1 MNGLLG
7 DFVFFCIKS
16 NMASDD
22 VIAKLKFN
30 GFFDFLKEQLKRV
43 LEYVSED
50 CSQSVSR
57 RVSRPALTNEVHN
70 CGRFL
75 PGCL

>member
-1 MNGLLG
+1 
-7 DFVFFCIKS
+7 
-16 NMASDD
+16 MAADG
-22 VIAKLKFN
+22 VITKLKFN

-57 RVSRPALTNEVHN
+57 RVSRPALTNQVHN